1 LVGSQSSICTVNST
15 TISSY
20 TVTITGTS
28 GNLSHNASIDV
39 MVTPA
44 PQPDFSLDANPSALS
59 FTAGDS
65 RSTTISLQST
75 GGFAGIVDL
84 TTASSPDGLT
94 SSCTQSSIT
103 GSQTSTCT
111 LGSSTAGSYAVTITG
126 TSGSLVHTAFVSVEV
141 SPPVAVP
148 DFSLSADPAALSF
161 VAGESGSSTISVMA
175 TGGFSDTV
183 GLTATS
189 DPAGVTTVCS
199 PTSIPGSGTAACVM
213 NGRTPG
219 QFKVE
224 VTGTS
229 GSLTRSAPIL
239 VNVLPGEP
247 MPDTIPPQITITF
260 PSNSTVLLY
269 ANVTVKGNASDDEG
283 IQTVELSTDNVT
295 WVRTNGTASWTANLT
310 IGPGTTTIYA
320 RATDT
325 AGNRRTVRVDVYI
338 PSAGGL
344 PPRPPAEGSPF
355 VSGTLVPLHLAA
367 ILIGIA
373 AAVEALLFI
382 WTRRNEYGPWTT
394 GSP

>member
-1 LVGSQSSICTVNST
+1 RSTTTDVLVLVPDLSLTANPNSVSFVVNDSATATISLHSIGGFSGNVSLNATSSPAGLSMSCSPAILVGSQSSICTVNST

-39 MVTPA
+39 TVTPV
-44 PQPDFSLDANPSALS
+44 PQ
-59 FTAGDS
+59 
-65 RSTTISLQST
+65 
-75 GGFAGIVDL
+75 
-84 TTASSPDGLT
+84 
-94 SSCTQSSIT
+94 
-103 GSQTSTCT
+103 
-111 LGSSTAGSYAVTITG
+111 
-126 TSGSLVHTAFVSVEV
+126 
-141 SPPVAVP
+141 P
-148 DFSLSADPAALSF
+148 DFSLSADPSALSF

-269 ANVTVKGNASDDEG
+269 ANVTVKGHASDDEG

-325 AGNRRTVRVDVYI
+325 
-338 PSAGGL
+338 
-344 PPRPPAEGSPF
+344 
-355 VSGTLVPLHLAA
+355 
-367 ILIGIA
+367 
-373 AAVEALLFI
+373 
-382 WTRRNEYGPWTT
+382 
-394 GSP
+394 